1 MINLAEY
8 NGALYQV
15 YKANNGWLK
24 LKPIQV
30 QTLKKKAKNELLAQ
44 FTKEELMDAF
54 LKAEDT
60 RREKAI
66 IERCEDEQ
74 FEIKGKDY

>member
-1 MINLAEY
+1 MINLVEY

-15 YKANNGWLK
+15 YKANKGQLR

-30 QTLKKKAKNELLAQ
+30 QKLKIKAKNEILMQ

-54 LKAEDT
+54 LKAEET
-60 RREKAI
+60 RKENVI
-66 IERCEDEQ
+66 IERCE
-74 FEIKGKDY
+74 K

>member
-1 MINLAEY
+1 MINLVEY

-15 YKANNGWLK
+15 YKANKGQLR

-30 QTLKKKAKNELLAQ
+30 QKLKIKAKNDILMQ

-54 LKAEDT
+54 LKAGET
-60 RREKAI
+60 RKENVI
-66 IERCEDEQ
+66 IERCKE
-74 FEIKGKDY
+74 

>member
-1 MINLAEY
+1 MINLVEY

-15 YKANNGWLK
+15 YKANKGQLR

-30 QTLKKKAKNELLAQ
+30 QKLKIKAKNEILMQ

-54 LKAEDT
+54 IKAGET
-60 RREKAI
+60 RKENVI
-66 IERCEDEQ
+66 IERCE
-74 FEIKGKDY
+74 K

>member
-1 MINLAEY
+1 MRLVEFE
-8 NGALYQV
+8 GALYQV
-15 YKANNGWLK
+15 YKANKGELR

-30 QTLKKKAKNELLAQ
+30 QKLKIKAKNDILMQ

-54 LKAEDT
+54 LKAGET

-66 IERCEDEQ
+66 IERYEE
-74 FEIKGKDY
+74 

>member
-1 MINLAEY
+1 MRVVEFE
-8 NGALYQV
+8 GALYQV
-15 YKANNGWLK
+15 YKANNGWLR
-24 LKPIQV
+24 LKPVQV
-30 QTLKKKAKNELLAQ
+30 QTLKKRAKNELLAQ
-44 FTKEELMDAF
+44 FTKEELMGGF

-66 IERCEDEQ
+66 IERCKDEQ